1 MAKESLGYVEL
12 EWTCPFCNTR
22 NPGRAKVC
30 HNCGAPQPKDVVFDQ
45 AAQDEIITDAEGLE
59 LAKGEAD
66 IHCPFC
72 GTRNPATAVK
82 CARCGGDLTEG
93 ERREAGQVLG
103 GAQTKPAPD
112 VTCAYCGTKNKATN
126 VKCTNCGSPLGKE
139 ARPNPA
145 AVPAPAAAP
154 AKMNPL
160 WLILGGVLLLVIC
173 GAIALFFIRGARTE
187 TNLARVSD
195 LGWQRS
201 IVVLGYAPVSQSGW
215 SDQLPQDAD
224 VGSCTERERGR
235 SAFPTDNSEEVC
247 GTPYIVDQGTG
258 FGEMVQDCEYIVY
271 DDYCEYT
278 VIQLQPIG
286 VVEES
291 GSDLNPFWPET
302 RLESDQQLGKRDET
316 YEITFDVG
324 GETYTYQTA
333 DANEFAQFQRGSEWQ
348 LEINGFGDIVG
359 IQPAP

>member
-30 HNCGAPQPKDVVFDQ
+30 RNCGAPQPKDVVFEQ
-45 AAQDEIITDAEGLE
+45 AAEDTLVADAEGLE

-139 ARPNPA
+139 ARPKPA
-145 AVPAPAAAP
+145 AVPAPAVAP
-154 AKMNPL
+154 AK
-160 WLILGGVLLLVIC
+160 ICLL
-173 GAIALFFIRGARTE
+173 
-187 TNLARVSD
+187 
-195 LGWQRS
+195 
-201 IVVLGYAPVSQSGW
+201 
-215 SDQLPQDAD
+215 
-224 VGSCTERERGR
+224 
-235 SAFPTDNSEEVC
+235 
-247 GTPYIVDQGTG
+247 
-258 FGEMVQDCEYIVY
+258 
-271 DDYCEYT
+271 YT
-278 VIQLQPIG
+278 SRCV
-286 VVEES
+286 
-291 GSDLNPFWPET
+291 
-302 RLESDQQLGKRDET
+302 
-316 YEITFDVG
+316 
-324 GETYTYQTA
+324 
-333 DANEFAQFQRGSEWQ
+333 
-348 LEINGFGDIVG
+348 
-359 IQPAP
+359 